1 MDYGRKMALQSEHL
15 LIAGLKKGSKEAFD
29 EIYRR
34 YAGRLLAYCVQYTK
48 CREDAEEIVQDV
60 FVALWN
66 NRQTIRQEETLQS
79 FLFTISKHRVI
90 NAYRS
95 TLNSPVYEDYVDY
108 QNKLSADEDYHRVE
122 YEQYV
127 RIVKDAIR
135 RLPSTQQ
142 RVITLSRF
150 SQLSNK
156 EIAERLSLSEQ
167 TVKNQLSIGLKTLRE
182 LLAKVLLFFVAGQ
195 ILNIVNR
202 FL

>member
-1 MDYGRKMALQSEHL
+1 MTLQNEHL
-15 LIAGLKKGSKEAFD
+15 LIADLKKGSKEAFD
-29 EIYRR
+29 EIYRL
-34 YAGRLLAYCVQYTK
+34 YAGRLLSYCTQYTK

-66 NRQTIRQEETLQS
+66 SRQTIRQEETLRS
-79 FLFTISKHRVI
+79 LLFTISKHRVI

-108 QNKLSADEDYHRVE
+108 QNELPAGEDYHRLE

-156 EIAERLSLSEQ
+156 EIAEHLSLSEQ

-182 LLAKVLLFFVAGQ
+182 LLAKVLVLFVAGL

>member
-1 MDYGRKMALQSEHL
+1 MTIQGEHI
-15 LIAGLKKGSKEAFD
+15 LIEELKRGSKDAFD
-29 EIYRR
+29 RIYKL
-34 YAGRLLAYCVQYTK
+34 YASRLLAYCTHYTK
-48 CREDAEEIVQDV
+48 SRKDAEEIVQDV

-66 NRQTIRQEETLQS
+66 SRETIRQEETLRS
-79 FLFTISKHRVI
+79 LLFTISKHRVI

-108 QNKLSADEDYHRVE
+108 QNELSAGEDYDKVE

-127 RIVKDAIR
+127 KIIKEAIR
-135 RLPSTQQ
+135 HLPPTQQ
-142 RVITLSRF
+142 RIIDLSRF

-156 EIAERLSLSEQ
+156 EIAKRLSLSEQ

-182 LLAKVLLFFVAGQ
+182 RLAKVLLLSVVGL

-202 FL
+202 WL

>member
-1 MDYGRKMALQSEHL
+1 MTLQNEHL
-15 LIAGLKKGSKEAFD
+15 LIADLKKGSKEAFD
-29 EIYRR
+29 EIYRL
-34 YAGRLLAYCVQYTK
+34 YAGRLLAYCTQYTK

-66 NRQTIRQEETLQS
+66 SRQTIRQEETLRS
-79 FLFTISKHRVI
+79 LLFTISKHRVI

-108 QNKLSADEDYHRVE
+108 QNELPAGEDYHRLE

-156 EIAERLSLSEQ
+156 EIAEHLSLSEQ

-182 LLAKVLLFFVAGQ
+182 LLAKVLVLFVAGLM
-195 ILNIVNR
+195 LNIVNG

>member
-1 MDYGRKMALQSEHL
+1 MTLQNEHL
-15 LIAGLKKGSKEAFD
+15 LIADLKKGSKEAFD
-29 EIYRR
+29 EIYRL
-34 YAGRLLAYCVQYTK
+34 YAGRLMAYCTQYTK

-66 NRQTIRQEETLQS
+66 SRQTIRQEETLRS
-79 FLFTISKHRVI
+79 LLFTISKHRVI

-108 QNKLSADEDYHRVE
+108 QNELPAGEDYHRLE

-156 EIAERLSLSEQ
+156 EIAEHLSLSEQ

-182 LLAKVLLFFVAGQ
+182 LLAKVLVLFVAGL

>member
-15 LIAGLKKGSKEAFD
+15 LIAGLKIGSKEAFD

>member
-1 MDYGRKMALQSEHL
+1 MTLQSEHI

-60 FVALWN
+60 FVALWT
-66 NRQTIRQEETLQS
+66 NRQNIRQEESLQS
-79 FLFTISKHRVI
+79 LLFTISKHRVI

-95 TLNSPVYEDYVDY
+95 TLNSPVYEDYVKY
-108 QNKLSADEDYHRVE
+108 QNELSAGEDHHRME

-127 RIVKDAIR
+127 AIVRDAIR

-150 SQLSNK
+150 AQLSNK

-182 LLAKVLLFFVAGQ
+182 LLAKVLASSVTGLM

>member
-1 MDYGRKMALQSEHL
+1 MTLQNEHL
-15 LIAGLKKGSKEAFD
+15 LIADLKKGSKEAFD
-29 EIYRR
+29 EIYRL
-34 YAGRLLAYCVQYTK
+34 YAGRLLAYCTQYTK

-66 NRQTIRQEETLQS
+66 SRQTIRQEETLRS
-79 FLFTISKHRVI
+79 LLFTISKHRVI
-90 NAYRS
+90 NAYRF

-108 QNKLSADEDYHRVE
+108 QNELPAGEDYHRLE

-156 EIAERLSLSEQ
+156 EIAEHLSLSEQ

-182 LLAKVLLFFVAGQ
+182 LLAKVLVLFVAGL

>member
-1 MDYGRKMALQSEHL
+1 MHEHL

-29 EIYRR
+29 EIYRL

-66 NRQTIRQEETLQS
+66 SRRDIRQEETLRS
-79 FLFTISKHRVI
+79 LLFTISKHRVI

-108 QNKLSADEDYHRVE
+108 QNDLSVSEDCHPME

-127 RIVKDAIR
+127 RIVKDTIR

-167 TVKNQLSIGLKTLRE
+167 TVKNQLSIGLKALRE
-182 LLAKVLLFFVAGQ
+182 MLAKVLALSMAGL

>member
-1 MDYGRKMALQSEHL
+1 MTLQNEHF
-15 LIAGLKKGSKEAFD
+15 LIADLKKGSKEAFD
-29 EIYRR
+29 EIYRL
-34 YAGRLLAYCVQYTK
+34 YAGRLLAYCTQYTK

-66 NRQTIRQEETLQS
+66 SRQTIRQEETLRS
-79 FLFTISKHRVI
+79 LLFTISKHRVI

-108 QNKLSADEDYHRVE
+108 QNELPAGEDYHRLE

-156 EIAERLSLSEQ
+156 EIAEHLSLSEQ

-182 LLAKVLLFFVAGQ
+182 LLAKVLVLFVAGL

>member
-15 LIAGLKKGSKEAFD
+15 LIADLKKGSKEAFD

-66 NRQTIRQEETLQS
+66 NRQAIRQEETLQS

-122 YEQYV
+122 YEKYV

-182 LLAKVLLFFVAGQ
+182 LLAKVLVLFVAGL

>member
-15 LIAGLKKGSKEAFD
+15 LIADLKKGSKEAFD

-66 NRQTIRQEETLQS
+66 NRQAIRQEETLQS

>member
-1 MDYGRKMALQSEHL
+1 MTLQGEHT
-15 LIAGLKKGSKEAFD
+15 LIAELKRGSKDAFD
-29 EIYRR
+29 RIYKL
-34 YAGRLLAYCVQYTK
+34 YVGRLLAFCVHYTIS
-48 CREDAEEIVQDV
+48 REVAEEIVQDV

-66 NRQTIRQEETLQS
+66 SRETIRQEETLHS
-79 FLFTISKHRVI
+79 LLFTISKHRVI

-108 QNKLSADEDYHRVE
+108 QNELTAGEDSDRVE

-127 RIVKDAIR
+127 KIVKDAIR

-167 TVKNQLSIGLKTLRE
+167 TVKNQLSVGLKTLRE
-182 LLAKVLLFFVAGQ
+182 LLAKVLVLSVAGL
-195 ILNIVNR
+195 ISPPV
-202 FL
+202 F

>member
-1 MDYGRKMALQSEHL
+1 MHEHL

-29 EIYRR
+29 EIYRL

-66 NRQTIRQEETLQS
+66 SRRDIRQEETLRS
-79 FLFTISKHRVI
+79 LLFTISKHRVI

-108 QNKLSADEDYHRVE
+108 QNDLSVSEDCHPME

-127 RIVKDAIR
+127 RIVKDTIR

-167 TVKNQLSIGLKTLRE
+167 TVKNQLSIGLKALRE
-182 LLAKVLLFFVAGQ
+182 MLAKVLAFSMAGL